1 MKERLL
7 LVDDEEDILDFLER
21 VFRKDY
27 ILYRASS
34 GKEALEIIQREPI
47 DILITDQKMPEMTG
61 LELLAEMR
69 KVLADYDR
77 IIKILLSGYADVP
90 EIVKAV
96 EEYRIHQYMVKPI
109 NSKRL
114 RKALEEAKE
123 RTSSGDWTLTTGTD
137 PEF

>member
-7 LVDDEEDILDFLER
+7 LVDDEDDILDFLER
-21 VFRKDY
+21 VFRKEY

-109 NSKRL
+109 NSTRL
-114 RKALEEAKE
+114 RKAVDEAKK
-123 RTSSGDWTLTTGTD
+123 RRNSDDWTLTTGTD

>member
-34 GKEALEIIQREPI
+34 GQEALEIIKQQPI
-47 DILITDQKMPEMTG
+47 DVLITDQKMPGMTG
-61 LELLAEMR
+61 IELLAEMR
-69 KVLADYDR
+69 KVVPDYDR

-96 EEYRIHQYMVKPI
+96 EEYRIHQYVVKPVD
-109 NSKRL
+109 SQRL
-114 RKALEEAKE
+114 RRALIEAKD
-123 RTSSGDWTLTTGTD
+123 RRDSGDWTLTTGTD
-137 PEF
+137 PGF